1 MAIGL
6 PTNLWTAE
14 MRRREFIAGLGG
26 AAAWP
31 LMARAQRPGLPVI
44 GFLNSQAASHNA
56 NRIAAFRQG
65 LNEAGFVEGHNV
77 SIEFRWADNQLD
89 RLPALAAD
97 LVRRR
102 VTIIAANG
110 TAASAA
116 KAATST
122 IPVVFVSGDDP
133 IDQGLVT
140 TLNRPGGNVT
150 GVSFLTSPLN
160 PKRLELLHELV
171 PKSAVIAILL
181 DATVNPDAVLR
192 DIEAAARSLGRD
204 TLILKPETEAEIDA
218 AFTSIVRQARAH
230 ALFVGTGPFLT
241 SLRRQIT
248 AFAARHALAGS
259 YGSREFVE
267 MGGLM
272 SYGASPTDAY
282 RRGGIYVGRILK
294 GEKPGDLPVELP
306 TKYELV
312 VNLATAKALGL
323 DIPPKLIALADE
335 VIE

>member
-1 MAIGL
+1 
-6 PTNLWTAE
+6 
-14 MRRREFIAGLGG
+14 MRRREFIAGLGL
-26 AAAWP
+26 AVLPART
-31 LMARAQRPGLPVI
+31 RAQQPALPVI
-44 GFLNSQAASHNA
+44 GFLNTQAASHNA
-56 NRIAAFRQG
+56 NRVAAFRQG
-65 LNEAGFVEGHNV
+65 LNDAGFVEGHNV

-89 RLPALAAD
+89 RLPALTAD

-102 VTIIAANG
+102 VSIIAANG

-116 KAATST
+116 KAATTT
-122 IPVVFVSGDDP
+122 IPIVFISGDDP
-133 IDQGLVT
+133 IDQGLIT

-181 DATVNPDAVLR
+181 DRTVNPDAVLR
-192 DIEAAARSLGRD
+192 DIEAAARMLGRD
-204 TLILKPETEAEIDA
+204 TLVLKPETEAEINA
-218 AFTSIVRQARAH
+218 AFASMVGPGRAQ

-241 SLRRQIT
+241 SLRRQI
-248 AFAARHALAGS
+248 AALASRHALPGS

-267 MGGLM
+267 LGGLM

-294 GEKPGDLPVELP
+294 GERPGDLPVELP

-312 VNLATAKALGL
+312 INLATAKALGL
-323 DIPPKLIALADE
+323 DIPPKLIAIVDE

>member
-1 MAIGL
+1 
-6 PTNLWTAE
+6 
-14 MRRREFIAGLGG
+14 MRRREFIAGLGS

-31 LMARAQRPGLPVI
+31 PAARAQQPAMPVI
-44 GFLNSQAASHNA
+44 GFLNTQAAAHNA
-56 NRIAAFRQG
+56 NRVVAFRQG
-65 LNEAGFVEGHNV
+65 LNDAGFVEGRNV

-89 RLPALAAD
+89 RLPALTAD

-102 VTIIAANG
+102 VSIIAANG
-110 TAASAA
+110 TAALAA
-116 KAATST
+116 KAATT
-122 IPVVFVSGDDP
+122 AIPIVFISGDDP
-133 IDQGLVT
+133 INQGLIA
-140 TLNRPGGNVT
+140 TLSRPGGNIT

-160 PKRLELLHELV
+160 PKRLKLLHELV
-171 PKSAVIAILL
+171 PKSTVIAILI
-181 DATVNPDAVLR
+181 DPTASPGAVLQ
-192 DIEAAARSLGRD
+192 DIEAAARTLGRD
-204 TLILKPETEAEIDA
+204 TLNLKPETEAEINA
-218 AFTSIVRQARAH
+218 AFASIARQARAH

-241 SLRRQIT
+241 SLRRQI
-248 AFAARHALAGS
+248 AALAARRALPGS
-259 YGSREFVE
+259 YDSREFVE
-267 MGGLM
+267 LGGLM

-323 DIPPKLIALADE
+323 DIPAKLIALADE

>member
-1 MAIGL
+1 
-6 PTNLWTAE
+6 
-14 MRRREFIAGLGG
+14 MRRREFIGGLGV
-26 AAAWP
+26 AVAAWP
-31 LMARAQRPGLPVI
+31 LAVHAQQPGLPVI
-44 GFLNSQAASHNA
+44 GFLNTQAAAHNA

-65 LNEAGFVEGHNV
+65 LNEAGFVEGRNV
-77 SIEFRWADNQLD
+77 SVEFRWADNQLD

-116 KAATST
+116 KTATT
-122 IPVVFVSGDDP
+122 IIPIVFVSGDDP
-133 IDQGLVT
+133 IDQGLIT
-140 TLNRPGGNVT
+140 TLSRPGGNVT

-171 PKSAVIAILL
+171 PKSMAIAILL
-181 DATVNPDAVLR
+181 DPTVNPDVVLQN
-192 DIEAAARSLGRD
+192 IEAAARLLGRD
-204 TLILKPETEAEIDA
+204 TLVLKPETDAEINA
-218 AFTSIVRQARAH
+218 AFASIVRQARAH

-241 SLRRQIT
+241 SLRRQIAT
-248 AFAARHALAGS
+248 LATRHALPGS

-282 RRGGIYVGRILK
+282 RRGGNYVGRILK

-312 VNLATAKALGL
+312 INLATAKALGL
-323 DIPPKLIALADE
+323 EIPAKILALVDE

>member
-1 MAIGL
+1 
-6 PTNLWTAE
+6 
-14 MRRREFIAGLGG
+14 MRVATSSSTRRLGA

-31 LMARAQRPGLPVI
+31 LTARAQQPAMPVI
-44 GFLNSQAASHNA
+44 GFLNTQAAAHNS
-56 NRIAAFRQG
+56 NRVAAFRQG
-65 LNEAGFVEGHNV
+65 LNDAGFVEGHNV
-77 SIEFRWADNQLD
+77 RIEFRWADNQLD
-89 RLPALAAD
+89 RLPALTAD

-102 VTIIAANG
+102 VSIIVANG
-110 TAASAA
+110 TAALAA
-116 KAATST
+116 KAATT
-122 IPVVFVSGDDP
+122 IIPIVFVSGDDP
-133 IDQGLVT
+133 VDQRLVT
-140 TLNRPGGNVT
+140 TLSRPGGNIT
-150 GVSFLTSPLN
+150 GVSFITSPLN

-192 DIEAAARSLGRD
+192 EIEAAARMLGRD
-204 TLILKPETEAEIDA
+204 TLILKPESEVEINA
-218 AFTSIVRQARAH
+218 AFASIVRQPRAH

-241 SLRRQIT
+241 SLRRQI
-248 AFAARHALAGS
+248 AALAARHALPGS

-267 MGGLM
+267 LGGLM

-282 RRGGIYVGRILK
+282 RRGGTYVSRILK

-312 VNLATAKALGL
+312 INLATAKALGL

>member
-1 MAIGL
+1 VA
-6 PTNLWTAE
+6 TSSST
-14 MRRREFIAGLGG
+14 RRLGG

-31 LMARAQRPGLPVI
+31 LGARAQLPALPVI
-44 GFLNSQAASHNA
+44 GFLNTQAAAHNA

-65 LNEAGFVEGHNV
+65 LDDAGFVEGRNV

-89 RLPALAAD
+89 RLPALTAD

-102 VTIIAANG
+102 VTVIAANG

-116 KAATST
+116 KAATAT
-122 IPVVFVSGDDP
+122 IPIVFVSGDDP
-133 IDQGLVT
+133 IDQGLIT
-140 TLNRPGGNVT
+140 TLSRPGGNIT

-181 DATVNPDAVLR
+181 DPTLVNLDAALR
-192 DIEAAARSLGRD
+192 DIEAAARMLGRD
-204 TLILKPETEAEIDA
+204 TLILKPDTEAEIIA
-218 AFTSIVRQARAH
+218 AFASIVRQARAH

-241 SLRRQIT
+241 SLRRLI
-248 AFAARHALAGS
+248 AALAARHALPGS

-267 MGGLM
+267 LGGLM

-306 TKYELV
+306 TKYEFV
-312 VNLATAKALGL
+312 INLATAKALAL
-323 DIPPKLIALADE
+323 DIPPKLLALADE